1 MVDYSTTSDAFDS
14 CGYEEASTSIDTRN
28 SKFQAK
34 VHHTLQAASN
44 KSYNYKDYHKMMLR
58 REAIESR
65 EQARL
70 AEAACMRQMKMENA
84 KWQPVDAE
92 DARHLQREAAKRA
105 KEAQKATKKRE
116 KET

>member
-92 DARHLQREAAKRA
+92 DARPLQREAAKRA